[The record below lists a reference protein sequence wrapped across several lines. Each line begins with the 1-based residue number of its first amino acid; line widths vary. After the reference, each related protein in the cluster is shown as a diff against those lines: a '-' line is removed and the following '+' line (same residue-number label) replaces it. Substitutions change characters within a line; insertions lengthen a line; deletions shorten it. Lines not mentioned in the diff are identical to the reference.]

1 MGTKTEI
8 SLKNGL
14 KCVILVV
21 KKNSSFNYKIVT
33 FINVMSVNNHKN
45 GNNSEKRKNPLK
57 NGL

>member
-45 GNNSEKRKNPLK
+45 GNNSKKRKNPLK